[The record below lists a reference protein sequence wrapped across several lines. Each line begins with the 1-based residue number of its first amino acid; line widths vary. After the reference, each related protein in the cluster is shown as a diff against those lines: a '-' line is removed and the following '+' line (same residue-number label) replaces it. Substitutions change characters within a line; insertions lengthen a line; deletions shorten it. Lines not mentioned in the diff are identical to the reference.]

1 MLDLG
6 GRLTEER
13 KYVLALLAVP
23 KHRSKKTPLKPV
35 QRKLRKCEPKV
46 ATNVPQV
53 QIQW

>member
-23 KHRSKKTPLKPV
+23 KHRLKKRL
-35 QRKLRKCEPKV
+35 
-46 ATNVPQV
+46 
-53 QIQW
+53 